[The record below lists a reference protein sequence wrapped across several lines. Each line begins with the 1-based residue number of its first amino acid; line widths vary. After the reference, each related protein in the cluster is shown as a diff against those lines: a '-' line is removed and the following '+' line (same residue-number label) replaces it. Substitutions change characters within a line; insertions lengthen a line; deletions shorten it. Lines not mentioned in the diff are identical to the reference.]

1 MTRRRAT
8 CGALAVLTLAFVAY
22 GSLVPFTW
30 RHDLTWA
37 QALAE
42 WRVMA
47 GRPVAHVW
55 RGDFPVNVLLF
66 LPAGFFLTGAVAPR
80 ARRGAWFAAAVVAA
94 SIALVAVALEFAQ
107 LFVVSRTASWSDVI
121 ALALGGVTGA
131 ALWPLAGRSGLDRV
145 WTFFQRATGRQLEA
159 VALAAYAAGWLVVS
173 LLPLLFPR
181 FAYPL
186 ARTVWLRA
194 AFQPPAAEVA
204 ADWLLAAIA
213 VAPLGLLAVWLVS
226 ARSRV
231 VRLSVGAAIAAAV
244 VLLDRLAQV
253 TPLSAEP
260 EAAAR
265 CAGVAAG
272 AWLAWRG
279 ASTPLAGLRGRPRQA
294 ALALAAWSA
303 VLVMA
308 AWAPFD
314 FGVPAAMVE
323 ARIEIL
329 YQRVPLHRHYWAPP
343 LAALHAVLT
352 VFLLALPLAA
362 MLRAGPWRRGR
373 GLSAASAAAVTTA
386 VFVLLEWGQLY
397 LPARRADVTDV
408 LVAAVGAVTGAWL
421 GGVLAASR
429 RPPPAGS

>member
-8 CGALAVLTLAFVAY
+8 FGALAVFTLAFVAY

-37 QALAE
+37 EALAE

-47 GRPVAHVW
+47 GQPIAHVW

-80 ARRGAWFAAAVVAA
+80 GRRGAWAAAGVVAA
-94 SIALVAVALEFAQ
+94 SVAAVAVALEFAQ

-121 ALALGGVTGA
+121 ALALGGVIGA
-131 ALWPLAGRSGLDRV
+131 ALWPLAGRTGADRV
-145 WTFFQRATGRQLEA
+145 VAFFRGASGRQLE
-159 VALAAYAAGWLVVS
+159 VLMLAAYATGWIGVS

-194 AFQPPAAEVA
+194 AYQPVAGEVA
-204 ADWLLAAIA
+204 ADWLLAATA

-226 ARSRV
+226 SRHRV
-231 VRLSVGAAIAAAV
+231 VRLSAGAATATAV

-253 TPLSAEP
+253 TPLSTAP

-265 CAGVAAG
+265 CVGVAAG

-279 ASTPLAGLRGRPRQA
+279 GSTPLAGLPGGPRQT
-294 ALALAAWSA
+294 ALALSAWSV
-303 VLVMA
+303 VLAMA

-362 MLRAGPWRRGR
+362 VLRAGSWRRGR
-373 GLSAASAAAVTTA
+373 GLPAASAVAVTTA
-386 VFVLLEWGQLY
+386 VFALLEWGQLY

-408 LVAAVGAVTGAWL
+408 IIAAVGAVMGAWL
-421 GGVLAASR
+421 GGALAASR
-429 RPPPAGS
+429 RPPPADS